1 MRSAGCVVG
10 LTITHYYYYTVLA
23 GFLGIHVTSYSLFG
37 GGVQLPVC
45 ACKLLALKGR
55 GYVCTVS
62 VLSALG
68 ADPAR
73 VSSVSGPHRVLTG
86 RTVTLTCNIA
96 AIPDATV
103 VWYKDGSPVPSGPSI
118 STTPDTNT
126 QLTIASATPADSGM
140 YQCVVSNQHSDDVGS
155 ISLQVRDPRKGS

>member
-1 MRSAGCVVG
+1 MFV
-10 LTITHYYYYTVLA
+10 
-23 GFLGIHVTSYSLFG
+23 GIHFTSYSLFVDG
-37 GGVQLPVC
+37 FSCQFV
-45 ACKLLALKGR
+45 LASCLE
-55 GYVCTVS
+55 CLSVS

-73 VSSVSGPHRVLTG
+73 VTSVNGPQRVLTG
-86 RTVTLTCNIA
+86 RPVTLTCNIA

-103 VWYKDGSPVPSGPSI
+103 MWYKDGTPVPSGPSI

-140 YQCVVSNQHSDDVGS
+140 YQCVVSNEHGDDVGS

>member
-1 MRSAGCVVG
+1 MLSGW
-10 LTITHYYYYTVLA
+10 TDMKITYCYILLHYTDRTCRHTRHQLQLVC
-23 GFLGIHVTSYSLFG
+23 GR
-37 GGVQLPVC
+37 VQLPVC
-45 ACKLLALKGR
+45 ACKLFG
-55 GYVCTVS
+55 VPIIS
-62 VLSALG
+62 VLSALS

-73 VSSVSGPHRVLTG
+73 VTSVNGLHRVLTG
-86 RTVTLTCNIA
+86 RPVTLTFNIA

-103 VWYKDGSPVPSGPSI
+103 MWYKDGSPVLSGPSI